1 MMSETIDT
9 IETVDIF
16 DEYNKLKIEIEKMR
30 KDHEMDLNAMRLELD
45 REYHRGYSEGEAEGY
60 TFGYNDGIDSG
71 RAGM

>member
-30 KDHEMDLNAMRLELD
+30 KDHEMDLNAMRSELD
-45 REYHRGYSEGEAEGY
+45 REYHRGYSEGEAEG
-60 TFGYNDGIDSG
+60 
-71 RAGM
+71 

>member
-1 MMSETIDT
+1 
-9 IETVDIF
+9 
-16 DEYNKLKIEIEKMR
+16 LKIEIEKMR
-30 KDHEMDLNAMRLELD
+30 KDHEMDLNAMRSELD